1 MTEHLC
7 ASCHTPVKA
16 ADTSR
21 HISAPICEGCLATLA
36 AGTSPEKCREIMRGI
51 GTPVLLLQSNPRQ
64 VYAANDAALALFGR
78 APHEAEGHRGGEVFG
93 CIHSFTVAGCGKDVN
108 CESCRIK
115 QGIVDTFGGSAAT
128 GIAATL
134 VIRRDMDIA
143 HTMTISTEPVGVYVL
158 VRIDQFVKQTPVT

>member
-1 MTEHLC
+1 MTNSVC
-7 ASCHTPVKA
+7 ASCGVQMRDVAMRP
-16 ADTSR
+16 
-21 HISAPICEGCLATLA
+21 ISATICDECLTEIAEGCT
-36 AGTSPEKCREIMRGI
+36 PERSRTIMGGI
-51 GTPVLLLQSNPRQ
+51 DAPVLLMQPDPRL
-64 VYAANDAALALFGR
+64 VSAANDAALTLFGR
-78 APHEAEGHRGGEVFG
+78 EPRETEAHRGGEVFG